1 MKFVYLL
8 GLPWSAVSS
17 RVRAWLVVLYLFFA
31 VVLELALI
39 FAKPGGSIFTGTTTK
54 LAILN
59 LSIWLLLLP
68 NTLVLAHDARQLR
81 LPSIER
87 DVRHSLWLYATLS
100 IALPAVLFGAFS
112 GHTLTIALNLILGAG
127 LGMAYACTSGYI
139 AMLIVFFLLAGS
151 NFSEY
156 LGLPDSTQPGY
167 FVWAAPTAALLWLL
181 VWRGWRNAVRD
192 RVAPSSA
199 RAPIVLKLSSNAWKG
214 YGSDSH
220 ESVESRLLRQRPD
233 WHQLTPNLS
242 GCGPTHPQRSIR
254 LALGGWFMPQKA
266 SSLLRQCLL
275 FLVPGLLFVAFMLVQ
290 FLNKRPDEN
299 WVNGVTYGGLI
310 TVIWFGGFGAA
321 MLAFAQLSRVWRIW
335 HVPNSSLALVALL
348 PGLDAG
354 SRAKPAVLRAVIVP
368 VVAIQI
374 GLLFVL
380 LICAVAVHLDG
391 QSEWMIALS
400 QVGAMG
406 FVIAFALAIV
416 GGRLLPTWAMV
427 ALGIFG
433 CILINISLFTPSLS
447 KPGTI
452 QLGPTNLLELLLFA
466 WVVLALGLIWIG
478 MRGWRGLQARAH
490 AFLPS

>member
-1 MKFVYLL
+1 MKLWYLP
-8 GLPWSAVSS
+8 GLPWSAVSN
-17 RVRAWLVVLYLFFA
+17 RVRAWLVVLYVFFA
-31 VVLELALI
+31 VVLVLALI
-39 FAKPGGSIFTGTTTK
+39 FAKLGGSNWAETTTK

-68 NTLVLAHDARQLR
+68 NTLVLARDARLLR

-100 IALPAVLFGAFS
+100 IALPALLLGAFG
-112 GHTLTIALNLILGAG
+112 GHTLAIALTLVLGAG

-139 AMLIVFFLLAGS
+139 AMLIVFFLLAGG
-151 NFSEY
+151 NFSKY

-192 RVAPSSA
+192 RVALASPH
-199 RAPIVLKLSSNAWKG
+199 APIVLKLSGNAWKA
-214 YGSDSH
+214 YGSNSH
-220 ESVESRLLRQRPD
+220 ESVESRLLRQRPN
-233 WHQLTPNLS
+233 WSQLKPNLS
-242 GCGPTHPQRSIR
+242 VCGPTHPQRSIR
-254 LALGGWFMPQKA
+254 MALGGWFMPQMA
-266 SSLLRQCLL
+266 SSHLRQCLL
-275 FLVPGLLFVAFMLVQ
+275 FLVPGLMFVGFKLVQ
-290 FLNKRPDEN
+290 FLDKHPDKN
-299 WVNGVTYGGLI
+299 WANGLTYGGLI
-310 TVIWFGGFGAA
+310 TVVWFGGFGAA
-321 MLAFAQLSRVWRIW
+321 ILAFAQLSRVWRIW

-348 PGLDAG
+348 PGLDAS
-354 SRAKPAVLRAVIVP
+354 SRAKQAVLRAVIVP

-380 LICAVAVHLDG
+380 LICAVAMHLGG

-400 QVGAMG
+400 QLGAIG

-416 GGRLLPTWAMV
+416 GGRLLPMWAMV

-433 CILINISLFTPSLS
+433 CILINISLFTPSLT

-466 WVVLALGLIWIG
+466 WVVLAMVLIWVG
-478 MRGWRGLQARAH
+478 VRGWRGLQSRAH